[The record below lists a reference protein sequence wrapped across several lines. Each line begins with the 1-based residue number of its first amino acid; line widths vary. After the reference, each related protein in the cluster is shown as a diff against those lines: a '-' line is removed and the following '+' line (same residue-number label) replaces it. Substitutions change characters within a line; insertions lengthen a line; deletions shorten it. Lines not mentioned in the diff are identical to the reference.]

1 MKVDLQVPS
10 SLSEI
15 SLSRYQKF
23 VKMKDSSNDEEFIAQ
38 KMIQIFCGIKLADV
52 AKIKM
57 KDLNMLI
64 NHFEG
69 VFSEKPSL
77 VPRFKIKHIEFGFIP
92 KLDDITFG
100 EYVDLENYL
109 KNWETHHKA
118 MAIMYRPINQELNG
132 KYSIVE
138 YEPNEEMQELMKY
151 APLNIALGA
160 SLFFWNLANELA
172 NHTLSYLE
180 KQLKT
185 MTEPS
190 STAKGIYSASNGDGI
205 AASMRSLREMLPS
218 STELLSSDLLNVSP
232 ISYSKSK
239 KTKSKQMNLNNK

>member
-57 KDLNMLI
+57 KDLNKLV
-64 NHFEG
+64 NHFAE
-69 VFSEKPSL
+69 VFNEKPSL

-109 KNWETHHKA
+109 KSWETHHKA
-118 MAIMYRPINQELNG
+118 MAIMYRPINQELKG

-138 YEPNEEMQELMKY
+138 YDPNEEMQELMKH
-151 APLNIALGA
+151 APLNVALGA

-218 STELLSSDLLNVSP
+218 STQLLNSDLLNVSP
-232 ISYSKSK
+232 ISLSKSK